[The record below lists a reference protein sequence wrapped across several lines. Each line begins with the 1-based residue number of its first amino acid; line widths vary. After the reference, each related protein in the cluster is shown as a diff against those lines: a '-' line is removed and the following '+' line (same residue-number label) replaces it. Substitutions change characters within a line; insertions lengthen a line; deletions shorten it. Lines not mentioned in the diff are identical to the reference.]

1 MLDSKPLGGDSRHIF
16 HQTDLGIRFT
26 GGLNADIAYF
36 SVGQRNVVDQIP
48 RIALLLLQTLSNSVM
63 ISWKRSFVRFSS
75 FFSGIP
81 SILKKFSVT

>member
-48 RIALLLLQTLSNSVM
+48 R
-63 ISWKRSFVRFSS
+63 
-75 FFSGIP
+75 
-81 SILKKFSVT
+81 